1 LPGRY
6 DDSVASPKRR
16 LASNADG
23 DFFVDDTCIDCAT
36 CRWMAPATFDYA
48 GGASRVHRQPSDPA
62 AVTSALR
69 ALVACPTGSIG
80 TTERHPELPEVI
92 RSFPIAIEPGVSH
105 CGYHSAD
112 SFGAASYFLERP
124 EGNVLVDSPRY
135 NAHLAR
141 SLEERGGVRYLFLT
155 HRDDVADHE
164 KWAERFGAERILHRD
179 DRTRDTSGVERW
191 LAGMEPEVLLP
202 GVTMIPTPGHTRGS
216 ACLLVDD
223 AILFTGDTL
232 AWSPRLGHV
241 YAFRDACWYSWPE
254 LEKSIARLATY
265 TFRRVLPG
273 HGRPVATDAQSMAE
287 SMRACLA
294 WM

>member
-1 LPGRY
+1 M
-6 DDSVASPKRR
+6 ANPKRR
-16 LASNADG
+16 LATNAAG

-36 CRWMAPATFDYA
+36 CRWMAPATFDHA
-48 GGASRVHRQPSDPA
+48 DGASRVHRQPA
-62 AVTSALR
+62 GAEALEKALQ

-80 TTERHPELPEVI
+80 TTEKHPELAKVI
-92 RSFPIAIEPGVSH
+92 RSFPLPIEPGVFH

-112 SFGAASYFLERP
+112 SFGAASYLIERP

-141 SLEERGGVRYLFLT
+141 SLEDRGGVRYLFLT
-155 HRDDVADHE
+155 HRDDVADHA
-164 KWAERFGAERILHRD
+164 KWADHFGAERILHRD
-179 DRTRDTSGVERW
+179 DRTRDTATVEHW
-191 LAGMEPEVLLP
+191 LVGTEAETIVP
-202 GVTMIPTPGHTRGS
+202 GVVAIPTPGHTRGS
-216 ACLLVDD
+216 SCLLVDD
-223 AILFTGDTL
+223 AVLFTGDTL

-254 LEKSIARLATY
+254 LERSIARLASY
-265 TFRRVLPG
+265 SFRRVLPG
-273 HGRPVATDAQSMAE
+273 HGRPVSLDHASMAE